1 MDYYEKQEPCCSKT
15 FQVPPIEKMNAPV
28 AAANV
33 NTATPLNAA
42 PAPAVNKSKGFFEG
56 LAESVGNLFTSAPA
70 EANAIVVVGGR
81 RRHRRN
87 RTNKGKK
94 RTLTRR
100 NRAAK
105 HRSRRA

>member
-1 MDYYEKQEPCCSKT
+1 MGY
-15 FQVPPIEKMNAPV
+15 
-28 AAANV
+28 
-33 NTATPLNAA
+33 
-42 PAPAVNKSKGFFEG
+42 FEG

-81 RRHRRN
+81 RRNRRN

>member
-1 MDYYEKQEPCCSKT
+1 
-15 FQVPPIEKMNAPV
+15 MNAPV

-33 NTATPLNAA
+33 NTATPLNAAPA